1 MVLLNL
7 QGRFGDLWFSRASYL
22 QGRKSKSESTVIF
35 IVIVFFHL
43 VLIVIAIN
51 SKITQRETS
60 VAPAL
65 KMIYLAQIKPPDQTE
80 LHIPFV
86 EHVLINES
94 VVVPEIIIDEQS
106 ALVIQLDLPQSNYQL
121 PNPNDAKYRDV
132 FDPKMRQK
140 LIAAEPFNRE
150 LQSNSLKSWRTSGGQ
165 MVDEIGDGLCMTAL
179 PKTDSRDR
187 GTAYTTFKC
196 GPSDSEKMMDSV
208 MADFESRKHPL
219 KTQ

>member
-1 MVLLNL
+1 MVFLNL
-7 QGRFGDLWFSRASYL
+7 QGRFGDLWFARASYL
-22 QGRKSKSESTVIF
+22 QGRKSKSGSIVIF

-43 VLIVIAIN
+43 ALIVIALN
-51 SKITQRETS
+51 SKIKHRETS
-60 VAPAL
+60 VAPAF
-65 KMIYLAQIKPPDQTE
+65 KMIHLSQVKPPDQIE
-80 LHIPFV
+80 LHTPVV
-86 EHVLINES
+86 ESISINAS
-94 VVVPEIIIDEQS
+94 VVAPEIIIDEQS
-106 ALVIQLDLPQSNYQL
+106 ALVIQLDFPQSNYRL

-132 FDPKMRQK
+132 FDPKVRQK
-140 LIAAEPFNRE
+140 LIAAEPFNRV
-150 LQSNSLKSWRTSGGQ
+150 LQSSSLKSWRTSGGQ

>member
-1 MVLLNL
+1 MGFLNL
-7 QGRFGDLWFSRASYL
+7 QSRGGDLGFTSSSYL
-22 QGRKSKSESTVIF
+22 KTRRFKSKSIVTF
-35 IVIVFFHL
+35 IAILLFHL
-43 VLIVIAIN
+43 VLIVVVFNA
-51 SKITQRETS
+51 KLKQRETS
-60 VAPAL
+60 AVPAF
-65 KMIYLAQIKPPDQTE
+65 KMIYLSQEKPPDQTE
-80 LHIPFV
+80 LHIPVV
-86 EHVLINES
+86 ERVLINAS

-106 ALVIQLDLPQSNYQL
+106 AQAIQLDLPQSNYQL